1 MTRHLFADPKDRM
14 QTKLSRICDAI
25 IEAGW
30 LAALVVAPLFF
41 NTFSNRVFEPDKI
54 HLVRSIALLMA
65 AAWLVQLID
74 AELAGEADQEGLRSR
89 LGGAPLVLPVLILV
103 ASYLVSTALS
113 LVPRISFFGSYV
125 RLQGTFTFLSYILI
139 FGAILTHLRTR
150 SQIDRL
156 LHAVIITSLPIAI
169 YGIIQNAGLDPLPW
183 GGDVVERVAANM
195 GNSIFVAAYLIMA
208 VFLTLERLLNSL
220 VELLKSE
227 GSGFGDAIRAGAYLF
242 VLIVQLIAIVYTQSR
257 GPQLGLAAGLYVFL
271 LLGLLLL
278 ARWGAS
284 QERGP
289 APLRWLS
296 THVRGAWS
304 AVIGLT
310 IAGLVFLVVL
320 NIPGGPLKGVC
331 QVRYVSRTCT
341 LFSLSEGTNAVRAL
355 IWEGVIDMMS
365 PHTPLQ
371 TPDGQPDAF
380 NVLRPL
386 VGYGPESL
394 WVAFNRFYPPEL
406 GRFEARNA
414 SPDRSHNETFDALA
428 RGGLIQFAAEI
439 FLFASVFYYALR
451 WLGLI
456 RDRRSRNQFIAF
468 LVAGGALGV
477 LLPLIFDRSLRLAGI
492 GLPAGLIAGL
502 ILYVTVDLL
511 ARRRALTEIPQA
523 AGSPQQQLLM
533 LALFSSIVA
542 HFVEVH
548 FGIAIV
554 STLTHFWA
562 LTGVLVAV
570 GMGWVRAESAAPA
583 ALEAMTAPA
592 RTAPASAVPSAAQK
606 RKGGDGRV
614 RSATQAGDRRPAQGT
629 ARPGRKISALPAL
642 VPYAL
647 IAAII
652 SAIFVW
658 NYTINQSGATGA
670 FGVLWDAFTARKTD
684 FQVVRS
690 SMLLV
695 MVLFTWL
702 IGGITAIGEVRAD
715 RAARLSVPAA
725 ALLYFGAALV
735 TFLVY
740 GLIHAGSIDLGSR
753 QGLEVFHH
761 LARHI
766 VVFDLVL
773 LLLMLALAASLA
785 LARPEP
791 WPQRF
796 ARRAAISA
804 GAGIVLAGL
813 ALFLIVNLNIRSV
826 QADTYYKQGLGY
838 EAAGQ
843 WEGSVILYRE
853 AARLQPQE
861 DYYYLFL
868 GRALLQLSDAVQP
881 GAAMLPADLSA
892 VPTGDLLDL
901 VERGIQAGNRE
912 DILRAAHAMLTGAQ
926 RLNPLNT
933 DHTANLARLHRAWA
947 FAGAATTAD
956 SNDPSR
962 LAEILALEPEKVD
975 QAHLLSSLDFYRQAL
990 TLSPN
995 NAGLWNELATLQ
1007 FIQGDL
1013 EAARRTLDASL
1024 AVDDRFYPTHIL
1036 LGDVLSAGGDAQGAL
1051 SAYQAAAQI
1060 SPRNLAVLSA
1070 VGVAGAEA
1078 GDPEASIGAFRRII
1092 ELETPALA
1100 GAQAQLN
1107 QLNAAV
1113 NAAGGYQNAEG
1124 TATSRRMTLE
1134 QQVATHRRQLF
1145 LAQRNLALVLQ
1156 ELGQIDDALAA
1167 AQQALEYASESD
1179 LASTE
1184 SLIASLKEQRP

>member
-1 MTRHLFADPKDRM
+1 
-14 QTKLSRICDAI
+14 
-25 IEAGW
+25 
-30 LAALVVAPLFF
+30 
-41 NTFSNRVFEPDKI
+41 
-54 HLVRSIALLMA
+54 
-65 AAWLVQLID
+65 
-74 AELAGEADQEGLRSR
+74 
-89 LGGAPLVLPVLILV
+89 
-103 ASYLVSTALS
+103 
-113 LVPRISFFGSYV
+113 
-125 RLQGTFTFLSYILI
+125 
-139 FGAILTHLRTR
+139 
-150 SQIDRL
+150 
-156 LHAVIITSLPIAI
+156 
-169 YGIIQNAGLDPLPW
+169 
-183 GGDVVERVAANM
+183 
-195 GNSIFVAAYLIMA
+195 
-208 VFLTLERLLNSL
+208 
-220 VELLKSE
+220 
-227 GSGFGDAIRAGAYLF
+227 
-242 VLIVQLIAIVYTQSR
+242 
-257 GPQLGLAAGLYVFL
+257 
-271 LLGLLLL
+271 
-278 ARWGAS
+278 
-284 QERGP
+284 
-289 APLRWLS
+289 
-296 THVRGAWS
+296 
-304 AVIGLT
+304 
-310 IAGLVFLVVL
+310 
-320 NIPGGPLKGVC
+320 
-331 QVRYVSRTCT
+331 
-341 LFSLSEGTNAVRAL
+341 
-355 IWEGVIDMMS
+355 
-365 PHTPLQ
+365 
-371 TPDGQPDAF
+371 
-380 NVLRPL
+380 
-386 VGYGPESL
+386 
-394 WVAFNRFYPPEL
+394 
-406 GRFEARNA
+406 
-414 SPDRSHNETFDALA
+414 
-428 RGGLIQFAAEI
+428 
-439 FLFASVFYYALR
+439 
-451 WLGLI
+451 
-456 RDRRSRNQFIAF
+456 
-468 LVAGGALGV
+468 
-477 LLPLIFDRSLRLAGI
+477 
-492 GLPAGLIAGL
+492 
-502 ILYVTVDLL
+502 
-511 ARRRALTEIPQA
+511 
-523 AGSPQQQLLM
+523 
-533 LALFSSIVA
+533 
-542 HFVEVH
+542 
-548 FGIAIV
+548 
-554 STLTHFWA
+554 
-562 LTGVLVAV
+562 
-570 GMGWVRAESAAPA
+570 
-583 ALEAMTAPA
+583 
-592 RTAPASAVPSAAQK
+592 
-606 RKGGDGRV
+606 
-614 RSATQAGDRRPAQGT
+614 
-629 ARPGRKISALPAL
+629 
-642 VPYAL
+642 
-647 IAAII
+647 
-652 SAIFVW
+652 
-658 NYTINQSGATGA
+658 
-670 FGVLWDAFTARKTD
+670 
-684 FQVVRS
+684 
-690 SMLLV
+690 
-695 MVLFTWL
+695 
-702 IGGITAIGEVRAD
+702 
-715 RAARLSVPAA
+715 
-725 ALLYFGAALV
+725 
-735 TFLVY
+735 
-740 GLIHAGSIDLGSR
+740 
-753 QGLEVFHH
+753 
-761 LARHI
+761 
-766 VVFDLVL
+766 
-773 LLLMLALAASLA
+773 MLALAASLA

>member
-1 MTRHLFADPKDRM
+1 M

-30 LAALVVAPLFF
+30 LATLVVAPLFF

-74 AELAGEADQEGLRSR
+74 GALAGKTEGGGLRSHV
-89 LGGAPLVLPVLILV
+89 GSTPLVLPTLILV
-103 ASYLVSTALS
+103 ASYLLSTALS
-113 LVPRISFFGSYV
+113 LVPRISFLGSYV

-150 SQIDRL
+150 TQINRL

-195 GNSIFVAAYLIMA
+195 GNAIFVAAYLIMA
-208 VFLTLERLLNSL
+208 VFLTLERLINS
-220 VELLKSE
+220 VVGLLKSQS
-227 GSGFGDAIRAGAYLF
+227 SGLGDALRAGAYLF

-284 QERGP
+284 QAHGP

-310 IAGLVFLVVL
+310 IAGLIFLVVL
-320 NIPGGPLKGVC
+320 NIPGGPLKGAC
-331 QVRYVSRTCT
+331 NVRYVSRTCT
-341 LFSLSEGTNAVRAL
+341 LFSLNEGTNAVRAL

-365 PHTPLQ
+365 PHAPLQ

-386 VGYGPESL
+386 AGYGPESL
-394 WVAFNRFYPPEL
+394 WFAFNRFYPPEL

-428 RGGLIQFAAEI
+428 RGGLIQFAAEV

-456 RDRRSRNQFIAF
+456 RDRRSRNEFIGF
-468 LVAGGALGV
+468 LAAGGALGV

-492 GLPAGLIAGL
+492 GLPAGLIAGV

-511 ARRRALTEIPQA
+511 ASRRALTESPQA

-570 GMGWVRAESAAPA
+570 GMGWVRADQTTPV
-583 ALEAMTAPA
+583 ALDGMAVPA
-592 RTAPASAVPSAAQK
+592 RSTPTGAVPSAAKK

-614 RSATQAGDRRPAQGT
+614 RSLTQAGDRQPAQGT
-629 ARPGRKISALPAL
+629 GKAARKISALPAL
-642 VPYAL
+642 APYAL

-670 FGVLWDAFTARKTD
+670 FTVLWNAFTARKTD
-684 FQVVRS
+684 LEVVRS

-702 IGGITAIGEVRAD
+702 IGGIVAIGEVRAD
-715 RAARLSVPAA
+715 GEGRLSVPAG
-725 ALLYFGAALV
+725 ALLYFGTAVV

-740 GLIHAGSIDLGSR
+740 GLIHAASIDLGDL
-753 QGLEVFHH
+753 QGLDVFHR

-766 VVFDLVL
+766 IVFDLVL

-785 LARPEP
+785 LARSEP

-796 ARRAAISA
+796 ASRTIISA
-804 GAGIVLAGL
+804 GAGIVLTGL

-868 GRALLQLSDAVQP
+868 GRSLLQLSDLVEP
-881 GAAMLPADLSA
+881 GAAMLPVDLSA
-892 VPTGDLLDL
+892 VSTGELLDL

-947 FAGAATTAD
+947 FANAATTAD

-962 LAEILALEPEKVD
+962 LAEILATEPQKVD
-975 QAHLLSSLDFYRQAL
+975 QAHLLSSLDYYRQAL

-1007 FIQGDL
+1007 YIQGDL
-1013 EAARRTLDASL
+1013 EAARRTIDASL
-1024 AVDDRFYPTHIL
+1024 AVDDRYYPTHVL
-1036 LGDVLSAGGDAQGAL
+1036 LGDVLAAGSDAQGAL
-1051 SAYQAAAQI
+1051 AAYQAAALI
-1060 SPRNLAVLSA
+1060 SPKNLAVLSA

-1078 GDPEASIGAFRRII
+1078 GDPAASIDAFRRII
-1092 ELETPALA
+1092 ELEAPVLA
-1100 GAQAQLN
+1100 EAQAQLN
-1107 QLNAAV
+1107 RLNAAV
-1113 NAAGGYQNAEG
+1113 NAAGGYQSVEG
-1124 TATSRRMTLE
+1124 TATSRRLTLE
-1134 QQVATHRRQLF
+1134 QQIATHRRQLF
-1145 LAQRNLALVLQ
+1145 MAQRNLALVLQ
-1156 ELGQIDDALAA
+1156 ELGQINDALAA

-1179 LASTE
+1179 LASIE
-1184 SLIASLKEQRP
+1184 SLIASLKDQRP